1 MSAASA
7 GGVRVAVEG
16 GIGRLTL
23 DLPPLNILTRAALAE
38 LRAGLAALAADTTLR
53 VVVLGATGKHFSAGA
68 DVAEHL
74 PPRHLTLI
82 PEFLETVA
90 AIDAFP
96 LPVVAAVRGKCLGGG
111 FELIQAVDLIVAGQG
126 AAFGQP
132 EIVLGVFPPA
142 AAVLLAERVPASLT
156 ARLIYSGDPVSAADA
171 ERCGFVTQLVADDAV
186 DAAALELAGRIARHS
201 AAALRAAKSA
211 LRGGPAFEA
220 RHAALRRAGHAYL
233 HGLMNTHD
241 AVEGLRAFT
250 EKRAP
255 VWSHT

>member
-1 MSAASA
+1 MSAP
-7 GGVRVAVEG
+7 GVRITVDA

-23 DLPPLNILTRAALAE
+23 EFPPLNVLTRAALAQ
-38 LRAGLAALAADTTLR
+38 LRAGLATLAADDTLR
-53 VVVLGATGKHFSAGA
+53 VLVLGATGKHFSAGA

-96 LPVVAAVRGKCLGGG
+96 VPVVAAVRGKCLGGG
-111 FELIQAVDLIVAGQG
+111 FELVQAVDLIVASQT

-142 AAVLLAERVPASLT
+142 ATALLAERVPASLA
-156 ARLIYSGDPVSAADA
+156 ARLIYSGDPVSAVDA
-171 ERCGFVTQLVADDAV
+171 ERCGFVTQLVPDDGV

-211 LRGGPAFEA
+211 LRGGPGAEA
-220 RHAALRRAGHAYL
+220 RLLALRRAGHFYL